1 MVRDSPSINTNNLT
15 AVQLME
21 LDACSRCGE
30 CVLWC
35 PTYDASGQDPGL
47 APRDKILRWR
57 EFMNK
62 SYGLR
67 AKLFGPKQI
76 PEEEIEKFKDDVYG
90 CTTCGMCATV
100 CESGINTVELWEAI
114 RANLVKRGNGPFGKQ
129 GMFVKLIG
137 EYLNPYMCD
146 PKERLDWVPDD
157 VKIADKADYLYF
169 GGCTAELRQKKL
181 AFATARVLNHL
192 DIDFTMLGEDEVCC
206 CSALIRT
213 GQYELEDIA
222 RKAARKNVDGIIA
235 KGATKVLFAC
245 AGCYRTAIID
255 WPRLLGEELPFEIIH
270 IAEFLDDLIDQGKI
284 QWKKPF
290 DNKTVTYHDP
300 CHLGRHV
307 GVFEPPRKV
316 LRAIPGLNFVEMDR
330 IKDNQRC
337 CGAGGGVKAG
347 IPDLALG
354 VAETRVKDALEKNP
368 DILSS
373 ACPFCKRNLCDGRDS
388 LNLTT
393 EELEVDDLIVL
404 TAEAL
409 GISLDDC
416 EDQAK

>member
-1 MVRDSPSINTNNLT
+1 MVRDNPSITTENLT

-21 LDACSRCGE
+21 IDSCTRCGE
-30 CVLWC
+30 CVQWC
-35 PTYDASGQDPGL
+35 PTYDASGKKPGL
-47 APRDKILRWR
+47 APRDKILRWQ
-57 EFMNK
+57 EYMKK

-67 AKLFGPKQI
+67 ARLFGPKQV
-76 PEEEIEKFKDDVYG
+76 PEEEIEQFKEDVYG
-90 CTTCGMCATV
+90 CTTCAMCATV
-100 CESGINTVELWEAI
+100 CESGINTVELWEAM
-114 RANLVKRGNGPFGKQ
+114 RANLVKRGNGPVGKQ
-129 GMFVKLIG
+129 PMFVKLIG
-137 EYLNPYMCD
+137 EYGNPYMAD
-146 PKERLDWVPDD
+146 PKERLSWVPDD
-157 VKIADKADYLYF
+157 VKIEDKADILYF

-192 DIDFTMLGEDEVCC
+192 DIPFTMLGEDEQCC
-206 CSALIRT
+206 NSALVRT
-213 GQYELEDIA
+213 GQYEIEDIS
-222 RKAARKNVDGIIA
+222 RKSARKNVDAIKA

-245 AGCYRTAIID
+245 AGCYRTALVD
-255 WPRLLGEELPFEIIH
+255 WPRLLGEELPFEVIH
-270 IAEFLDDLIDQGKI
+270 ITEFLDKLIDEGKI
-284 QWKKPF
+284 NWKQPF
-290 DNKTVTYHDP
+290 DNKTITYHDP

-316 LRAIPGLNFVEMDR
+316 LRSIPGLNFIEMDR

-354 VAETRVKDALEKNP
+354 VAETRVEDALAKNP

-388 LNLTT
+388 VKADN
-393 EELEVDDLIVL
+393 LEVEDIIVL

-409 GISLDDC
+409 GIDLSDC
-416 EDQAK
+416 EDQAR